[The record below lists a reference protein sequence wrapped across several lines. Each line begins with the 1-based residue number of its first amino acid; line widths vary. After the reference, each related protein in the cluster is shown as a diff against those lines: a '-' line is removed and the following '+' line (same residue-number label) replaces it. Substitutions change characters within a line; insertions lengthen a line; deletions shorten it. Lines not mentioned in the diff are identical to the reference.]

1 LFVRLDI
8 TLVMEEP
15 ARNVMIMPAVLARDR
30 HLKRVSVHNAMLI
43 KAAVLFATLGIISVV
58 MVLALVVAAAL
69 VALGER
75 THLNHTTVRSVMTI
89 RQNALLVNLVSR
101 PRTKA
106 HVLNVEFPT
115 VSNVI
120 QQRNALFVILV
131 ITSMLKAHV

>member
-15 ARNVMIMPAVLARDR
+15 ARNVMIMHAVLARDR

-69 VALGER
+69 VALEDR
-75 THLNHTTVRSVMTI
+75 MHLNHTTVRSVMTI